1 MPVVSRVGTQTQ
13 LVDMMCARARVCVKA
28 TSIRKNRS
36 KLAGWRNTDVLI
48 VDEVSMIE
56 PDLFDTLEAIARNIR
71 QNERPFGGMQ
81 LILCGE

>member
-1 MPVVSRVGTQTQ
+1 
-13 LVDMMCARARVCVKA
+13 
-28 TSIRKNRS
+28 
-36 KLAGWRNTDVLI
+36 
-48 VDEVSMIE
+48 MIE